1 VTDTPPLDPTPL
13 DPTPLDPTPLDPT
26 PLDPTP
32 LDPTP
37 LDPTPLDP
45 TPLDPT
51 PLDSTPLAAAGTG
64 SRPVFARG
72 SYGESRRITE
82 ILRKESVG
90 GALLLVAAVA
100 ALVWA
105 NSPASGAYY
114 AVRDFTVGYE
124 PWHLDLSIGHWASDG
139 LLAIFF
145 FIVGLELKREFIAGD
160 LRDPR
165 TAVVPVLAAVG
176 GVAVP
181 ALIYTLVNASDT
193 ETVRGWAIPT
203 ATDIAFAVAVLAI
216 IGSKL
221 PSALRIFLL
230 TLAVVDDFIAIGII
244 AVAFTRDIDLVA
256 LGLAVLPI
264 ALFGFLVQRFR
275 RFFGGRVWTGWV
287 ILVPIAFV
295 AWALVHAS
303 GVHATIAGVALA
315 FTVPVVRS
323 AASGGPDAG
332 PGLAEVLEHRIRPLS
347 AGFAVPVFA
356 FFAAGVTVVGD
367 ELGAALTDTVTIGVV
382 VGLVAG
388 KMIGIAG
395 TTWLVTT
402 LTKATLDPAVKWIDL
417 VGISLLAGIGFTVS
431 LLVAGLTFGEGSP
444 HDDHAK
450 VGILLAS
457 LIAAGLASTVLAP
470 RNRHYARIAA
480 EETEDADADGIP
492 DVYQSAPGAEG
503 PPTHRG

>member
-1 VTDTPPLDPTPL
+1 MTDTTPPAPGSNGPDPLARNAETSPSPGTPPLEPAP
-13 DPTPLDPTPLDPT
+13 P
-26 PLDPTP
+26 
-32 LDPTP
+32 
-37 LDPTPLDP
+37 
-45 TPLDPT
+45 
-51 PLDSTPLAAAGTG
+51 AK
-64 SRPVFARG
+64 SRVFGRG
-72 SYGESRRITE
+72 SYGEALRINE

-105 NSPASGAYY
+105 NSPASAAYY
-114 AVRDFTVGYE
+114 AVRDFTIGYE
-124 PWHLDLSIGHWASDG
+124 PWHLELSIGHWASDG

-160 LRDPR
+160 LKDPK
-165 TAVVPVLAAVG
+165 TAVVPVLAAFG
-176 GVAVP
+176 GVIVP
-181 ALIYTLVNASDT
+181 AVIYALINASDP

-244 AVAFTRDIDLVA
+244 AVVFTNDIDLVA
-256 LGLAVLPI
+256 LGLAVVPI
-264 ALFGFLVQRFR
+264 ALFGLLVQRFR
-275 RFFGGRVWTGWV
+275 RFFGGRKWTGWV

-315 FTVPVVRS
+315 FTVPVIRS
-323 AASGGPDAG
+323 AAAGGPDAG
-332 PGLAEVLEHRIRPLS
+332 PGLAEIFEHHIRPLS
-347 AGFAVPVFA
+347 AGVAVPIFA

-367 ELGAALTDTVTIGVV
+367 EFGAALADRVTIGVV
-382 VGLVAG
+382 VGLVVG
-388 KMIGIAG
+388 KVIGIAG

-402 LTKATLDPAVKWIDL
+402 LTRASLDAAVRWIDL
-417 VGISLLAGIGFTVS
+417 IGISLLAGIGFTVS

-457 LIAAGLASTVLAP
+457 LIAAGLASIVLGL

-480 EETEDADADGIP
+480 DEAQDADADGIP
-492 DVYQSAPGAEG
+492 DVYQ
-503 PPTHRG
+503 RRD

>member
-1 VTDTPPLDPTPL
+1 MTDDSPQDSTPLDSSPLDTPPLDPAP
-13 DPTPLDPTPLDPT
+13 PVRRRVFGR
-26 PLDPTP
+26 
-32 LDPTP
+32 
-37 LDPTPLDP
+37 
-45 TPLDPT
+45 
-51 PLDSTPLAAAGTG
+51 GT
-64 SRPVFARG
+64 
-72 SYGESRRITE
+72 YGESLRIDE

-90 GALLLVAAVA
+90 GTLLLVAAVA
-100 ALVWA
+100 ALIWA
-105 NSPASGAYY
+105 NSPASPGYY
-114 AVRDFTVGYE
+114 ALRDLTFGYE

-160 LRDPR
+160 LRDPK

-176 GVAVP
+176 GVIVP
-181 ALIYTLVNASDT
+181 ALIYALVNAGDP

-221 PSALRIFLL
+221 PAALRIFLL

-244 AVAFTRDIDLVA
+244 AFVFTDDIDLVA
-256 LGLAVLPI
+256 LALAIVPI
-264 ALFGFLVQRFR
+264 ALFGFLVQRYR
-275 RFFGGRVWTGWV
+275 RFFGGRIWTGWV

-315 FTVPVVRS
+315 FTVPVIRS
-323 AASGGPDAG
+323 AAAGGPEAG
-332 PGLAEVLEHRIRPLS
+332 PGLAEVFEHRIRPIS

-367 ELGAALTDTVTIGVV
+367 GFAAALTDTVTIGVV
-382 VGLVAG
+382 LGLVVG
-388 KMIGIAG
+388 KVIGITG
-395 TTWLVTT
+395 VTWLLTT
-402 LTKATLDPAVKWIDL
+402 LTRASLDSAVRWIDL
-417 VGISLLAGIGFTVS
+417 IGVSLLAGIGFTVS

-457 LIAAGLASTVLAP
+457 LIAALLATVVLGL
-470 RNRHYARIAA
+470 RNRHYARVAA
-480 EETEDADADGIP
+480 EEAEDADADGIP
-492 DVYQSAPGAEG
+492 DVYQ
-503 PPTHRG
+503 RGS

>member
-1 VTDTPPLDPTPL
+1 VTDDSARDSSPTDTPPLDSPPL
-13 DPTPLDPTPLDPT
+13 DPAPPVRRRVFGR
-26 PLDPTP
+26 
-32 LDPTP
+32 
-37 LDPTPLDP
+37 
-45 TPLDPT
+45 
-51 PLDSTPLAAAGTG
+51 GT
-64 SRPVFARG
+64 
-72 SYGESRRITE
+72 YGESLRIDE
-82 ILRKESVG
+82 ILRKESG
-90 GALLLVAAVA
+90 GATLLLIAAVA

-105 NSPASGAYY
+105 NSPASPGYY
-114 AVRDFTVGYE
+114 ALRDLTFGYE
-124 PWHLDLSIGHWASDG
+124 PWHLELSIGHWASDR

-160 LRDPR
+160 LRDLK

-176 GVAVP
+176 GVIVP
-181 ALIYTLVNASDT
+181 ALIYALVNAGDP

-221 PSALRIFLL
+221 PAALRIFLL

-244 AVAFTRDIDLVA
+244 AFVFTDDIDLVA
-256 LGLAVLPI
+256 LALAIVPI

-275 RFFGGRVWTGWV
+275 RFFDGRIWTGWV
-287 ILVPIAFV
+287 ILVPIAFA

-315 FTVPVVRS
+315 FTVPVIRS
-323 AASGGPDAG
+323 AAAGGPEAG
-332 PGLAEVLEHRIRPLS
+332 PGLAEVFEHRIRPIS

-367 ELGAALTDTVTIGVV
+367 GFAAALTDTVTIGVV
-382 VGLVAG
+382 LGLVVG
-388 KMIGIAG
+388 KVIGITG
-395 TTWLVTT
+395 VTWLLTT
-402 LTKATLDPAVKWIDL
+402 LTRASLDSAVRWIDL
-417 VGISLLAGIGFTVS
+417 IGVSLLAGIGFTVS

-457 LIAAGLASTVLAP
+457 LIAALLATVVLGL
-470 RNRHYARIAA
+470 RNRHYARVAA
-480 EETEDADADGIP
+480 EEAEDADADGIP
-492 DVYQSAPGAEG
+492 DVYQRDGRNG
-503 PPTHRG
+503 

>member
-1 VTDTPPLDPTPL
+1 
-13 DPTPLDPTPLDPT
+13 
-26 PLDPTP
+26 
-32 LDPTP
+32 
-37 LDPTPLDP
+37 
-45 TPLDPT
+45 
-51 PLDSTPLAAAGTG
+51 
-64 SRPVFARG
+64 VFGRG
-72 SYGESRRITE
+72 SYGEATRIDE

-105 NSPASGAYY
+105 NSPAAPSYF
-114 AVRDFTVGYE
+114 AVRDFTFGYA
-124 PWHLDLSIGHWASDG
+124 PWHLELSVGHWASDG

-145 FIVGLELKREFIAGD
+145 FIVGLELKREFVAGD
-160 LRDPR
+160 LRDPK

-176 GVAVP
+176 GVVAP
-181 ALIYTLVNASDT
+181 ALIYTAINASNA

-244 AVAFTRDIDLVA
+244 AFVFTEDIDLVA

-275 RFFGGRVWTGWV
+275 RFFGVRIWTGWV

-323 AASGGPDAG
+323 AAAGGPGAG

-347 AGFAVPVFA
+347 AGVAVPVFA

-367 ELGAALTDTVTIGVV
+367 GFAAALVDPVTIGVV
-382 VGLVAG
+382 VALVVG
-388 KMIGIAG
+388 KVVGVSGA
-395 TTWLVTT
+395 TWLVTT
-402 LTKATLDPAVKWIDL
+402 LTRATLDPAVRWIDL
-417 VGISLLAGIGFTVS
+417 IGLSLLAGIGFTVS

-457 LIAAGLASTVLAP
+457 LIAAGLASVVLGL
-470 RNRHYARIAA
+470 RNAHYARIAA
-480 EETEDADADGIP
+480 EEAEDLDADGVP
-492 DVYQSAPGAEG
+492 DVYQ
-503 PPTHRG
+503 RRD